1 MHQKQT
7 QSGFSPPATMTP
19 NDKRYHQPGQS
30 GFSPLALKTPN
41 NRNTGWFDC
50 NEDLLSPQ
58 SSKCVRSTSSQE
70 PLLNRGELV
79 GMMET
84 ISTYARHFASAYH
97 GIGCSYHS
105 LPFSA
110 RRSQWVVEGMRVAI
124 DEALTA
130 SQYKQLPD
138 LVYMFSE
145 ISHRLSETQYLLY
158 RPGADWQAAKK
169 ISHRLSETQYLLY
182 RPGADWQAAKKQ
194 LRRCDMLLQEAELRL
209 RFLQTG
215 VGNMWFTVGRDDAVS
230 WDEGEVL
237 ATSRTAFESRWL
249 SVLPQICFTNHVQSI
264 VQSVAS
270 KEHQSGRRWVSWS
283 G

>member
-19 NDKRYHQPGQS
+19 NNKRYHQLGQS

-41 NRNTGWFDC
+41 NKNTGWFDY

-58 SSKCVRSTSSQE
+58 SSTCVRSTSSQE
-70 PLLNRGELV
+70 SLLDRGELV

-84 ISTYARHFASAYH
+84 VSSYARHFASAYH

-110 RRSQWVVEGMRVAI
+110 RRSEWVVEGMRVAV

-145 ISHRLSETQYLLY
+145 ISHRLSETQQLLY
-158 RPGADWQAAKK
+158 QPGADWRFA
-169 ISHRLSETQYLLY
+169 E
-182 RPGADWQAAKKQ
+182 KQ
-194 LRRCDMLLQEAELRL
+194 LRRCDLLLQEAELRL
-209 RFLQTG
+209 RFLQAG

-230 WDEGEVL
+230 WDEGDVL
-237 ATSRTAFESRWL
+237 ATSRAAFESRWL
-249 SVLPQICFTNHVQSI
+249 SVLPHVCFANHVQSI
-264 VQSVAS
+264 VQSMAS
-270 KEHQSGRRWVSWS
+270 KGHQSGRRWVSWS

>member
-58 SSKCVRSTSSQE
+58 SSTCVRSTSSQE

-158 RPGADWQAAKK
+158 RPGADWQAA
-169 ISHRLSETQYLLY
+169 E
-182 RPGADWQAAKKQ
+182 KQ

-264 VQSVAS
+264 VQSMAS